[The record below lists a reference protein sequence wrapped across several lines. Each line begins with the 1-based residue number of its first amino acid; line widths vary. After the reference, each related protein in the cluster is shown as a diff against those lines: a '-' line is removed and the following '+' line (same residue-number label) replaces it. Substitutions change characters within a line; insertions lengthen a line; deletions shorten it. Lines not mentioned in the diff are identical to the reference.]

1 MHLYAARPPDP
12 YTARA
17 SPASAMKLAVTLIL
31 VTLAVYCNSES
42 VQICPGFL
50 HVIETLLMGTLSS
63 YETALQPFNPDQNLT
78 NAGIQMKQLL
88 DTLPQVTRVNVM
100 KLTEKILKSPLCA

>member
-1 MHLYAARPPDP
+1 
-12 YTARA
+12 
-17 SPASAMKLAVTLIL
+17 
-31 VTLAVYCNSES
+31 
-42 VQICPGFL
+42 
-50 HVIETLLMGTLSS
+50 MGTLSS

-100 KLTEKILKSPLCA
+100 KLTVSCVLHTHWLQVASPSSSTTVLPYIFDPISNETEESQG